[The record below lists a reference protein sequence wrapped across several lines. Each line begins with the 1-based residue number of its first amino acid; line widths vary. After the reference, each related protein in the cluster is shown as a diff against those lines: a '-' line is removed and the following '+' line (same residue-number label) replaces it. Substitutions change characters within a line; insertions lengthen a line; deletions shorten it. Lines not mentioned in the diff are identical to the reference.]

1 MRRARVSLA
10 ATGLVVPA
18 RASDQ
23 HISAAAVTTAAGV

>member
-1 MRRARVSLA
+1 MLWARTLLA